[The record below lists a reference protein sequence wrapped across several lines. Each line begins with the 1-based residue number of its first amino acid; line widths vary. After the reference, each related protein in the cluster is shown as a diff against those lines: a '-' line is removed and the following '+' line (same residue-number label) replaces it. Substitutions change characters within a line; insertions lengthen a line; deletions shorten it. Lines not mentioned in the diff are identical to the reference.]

1 MNWFTPTY
9 IRNFNTWYSRIY
21 IIYTNLFGDMRF
33 RELSFLNTPP
43 SAHKRFKENSLTLW
57 IDVSFPCSYSQQTES
72 PYIDL
77 DITSFNVIRRVLLEL
92 FGSIITL
99 VGLMM
104 VPRLLALDWSI
115 SLVRFKGGN
124 SDLETA
130 QSLFI
135 AGMYEPLSCLFPLP
149 SPRLSQNDF
158 RGYPSEI
165 YEKIR
170 YEWCMKLRFSFS
182 FLPF

>member
-1 MNWFTPTY
+1 ML
-9 IRNFNTWYSRIY
+9 
-21 IIYTNLFGDMRF
+21 TNA
-33 RELSFLNTPP
+33 S
-43 SAHKRFKENSLTLW
+43 KRNSLTRW
-57 IDVSFPCSYSQQTES
+57 ILMCLSVALIHNRQRVYWFKRHL
-72 PYIDL
+72 YIDL
-77 DITSFNVIRRVLLEL
+77 AITSFNVKRRVLLEL
-92 FGSIITL
+92 FGSIIIL

-149 SPRLSQNDF
+149 SLRLFQNDF
-158 RGYPSEI
+158 RGNTSEI